1 MRRKILIFLLTMI
14 LVLNAVPQGTQLFA
28 TTEASTSTVITKVP
42 VTARNKQHSNIN
54 KKKKEYGVFL
64 SIDASE
70 MKKLYDYKEVVID
83 AQYFSKRDIQTLHKK
98 GVKVNTYLNV
108 GSIENF
114 RKYYKDY
121 EHLAIGDYEN
131 WDEEKWIDVSSLE
144 WQKFIKGLSGK
155 LLKKGVDG
163 FFIDNCDVYCY
174 AKTKKNF
181 VGLVKILRNIK
192 SLKKEVIINGGDVFV
207 KKYKSQYGTMKSI
220 MTAVN
225 QESVWSRILFNK
237 STFGKQPKDVHK
249 YFSNYVKL
257 CKTDGMRVYL
267 LEYTKDKKLISKI
280 KKYCNNNKFKYYIS
294 DSIELD

>member
-1 MRRKILIFLLTMI
+1 M
-14 LVLNAVPQGTQLFA
+14 
-28 TTEASTSTVITKVP
+28 
-42 VTARNKQHSNIN
+42 
-54 KKKKEYGVFL
+54 
-64 SIDASE
+64 
-70 MKKLYDYKEVVID
+70 
-83 AQYFSKRDIQTLHKK
+83 
-98 GVKVNTYLNV
+98 
-108 GSIENF
+108 
-114 RKYYKDY
+114 
-121 EHLAIGDYEN
+121 
-131 WDEEKWIDVSSLE
+131 
-144 WQKFIKGLSGK
+144 
-155 LLKKGVDG
+155 DG

-237 STFGKQPKDVHK
+237 NTFGKQPKDVHK

-257 CKTDGMRVYL
+257 CKKDGMRVYL

>member
-1 MRRKILIFLLTMI
+1 M
-14 LVLNAVPQGTQLFA
+14 
-28 TTEASTSTVITKVP
+28 
-42 VTARNKQHSNIN
+42 
-54 KKKKEYGVFL
+54 
-64 SIDASE
+64 
-70 MKKLYDYKEVVID
+70 
-83 AQYFSKRDIQTLHKK
+83 
-98 GVKVNTYLNV
+98 
-108 GSIENF
+108 
-114 RKYYKDY
+114 
-121 EHLAIGDYEN
+121 
-131 WDEEKWIDVSSLE
+131 
-144 WQKFIKGLSGK
+144 
-155 LLKKGVDG
+155 DG
-163 FFIDNCDVYCY
+163 FFIVNCDVYYY

-257 CKTDGMRVYL
+257 CKKDGMRVYL

>member
-1 MRRKILIFLLTMI
+1 M
-14 LVLNAVPQGTQLFA
+14 
-28 TTEASTSTVITKVP
+28 
-42 VTARNKQHSNIN
+42 
-54 KKKKEYGVFL
+54 
-64 SIDASE
+64 
-70 MKKLYDYKEVVID
+70 
-83 AQYFSKRDIQTLHKK
+83 HKK

-257 CKTDGMRVYL
+257 CKKDGMRVYL

>member
-1 MRRKILIFLLTMI
+1 M
-14 LVLNAVPQGTQLFA
+14 
-28 TTEASTSTVITKVP
+28 
-42 VTARNKQHSNIN
+42 
-54 KKKKEYGVFL
+54 
-64 SIDASE
+64 
-70 MKKLYDYKEVVID
+70 
-83 AQYFSKRDIQTLHKK
+83 
-98 GVKVNTYLNV
+98 
-108 GSIENF
+108 
-114 RKYYKDY
+114 
-121 EHLAIGDYEN
+121 
-131 WDEEKWIDVSSLE
+131 
-144 WQKFIKGLSGK
+144 
-155 LLKKGVDG
+155 DG

-257 CKTDGMRVYL
+257 CKKDGMRVYL

-294 DSIELD
+294 DSIARLIQCVMHIYKSISANYVFIEKRLFQVGNALMRWHISAKSIFFCVQN